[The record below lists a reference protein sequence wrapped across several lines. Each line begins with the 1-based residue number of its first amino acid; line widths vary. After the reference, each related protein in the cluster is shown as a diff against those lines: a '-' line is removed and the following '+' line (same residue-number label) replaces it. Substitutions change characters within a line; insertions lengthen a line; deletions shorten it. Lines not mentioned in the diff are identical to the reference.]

1 MLRVGELSFAVALL
15 LIAAAVGA
23 GAAMLLGLPRTEA
36 AVVALAALTLLV
48 LYNLAVARAR
58 DRRDAAR
65 QIVDLSRG
73 IADLARQLGHLEQRL
88 TAVASSSETAI
99 QRLSA
104 ANQPLAAH
112 VTELANFVR
121 GLTKPATQTP
131 SDIAPV
137 SPLTARLAAAH
148 TVAGEAPEA
157 TATADEH
164 AGEPSSAVDSGTLVT
179 LVRQAV
185 GSAGLDTYLQPIV
198 TLPQRRVCAYEA
210 TARLRAAGGLSPS
223 TRDVLA
229 AAESAGLAGEVDVL
243 MATRSVRVARRL
255 NPGEENIAVFCALS
269 RPTLGERETFA
280 RIADLMEA
288 NRALAQLLV
297 FQFALASW
305 RELRAGEQ
313 EALSTLASFGFRFC
327 IDCVTDLRFDP
338 RELADHGCGFVKAPA
353 SLLLGDPEHGTPA
366 PTQLAGELARVGIK
380 LIAEKVEAEAT
391 VMALLDLDVGYAQ
404 GALFSPPRPV
414 RSDIMAGNGD
424 AALPTAA
431 SQLSR

>member
-1 MLRVGELSFAVALL
+1 MLRVSQLSFAVALL
-15 LIAAAVGA
+15 LIAAAIGA

-36 AVVALAALTLLV
+36 AVVALAAFTLLV

-58 DRRDAAR
+58 DRREAER

-88 TAVASSSETAI
+88 TSVASGSEAAI

-104 ANQPLAAH
+104 VNQPLAAH

-121 GLTKPATQTP
+121 GLTRPAAQTP
-131 SDIAPV
+131 TGIAPV
-137 SPLTARLAAAH
+137 SPLTARLAAAQ

-157 TATADEH
+157 IAAVGEQ
-164 AGEPSSAVDSGTLVT
+164 AGEPLSPEDAGTLVT
-179 LVRQAV
+179 LIRQAV
-185 GSAGLDTYLQPIV
+185 GSAGLETYLQPIV
-198 TLPQRRVCAYEA
+198 TLPQRKVWAYEA
-210 TARLRAAGGLSPS
+210 TARLGTADGLPPSP
-223 TRDVLA
+223 RDVLA
-229 AAESAGLAGEVDVL
+229 AAASAGLAGEVDVL

-255 NPGEENIAVFCALS
+255 NPGNENIAVFCAIS
-269 RPTLGERETFA
+269 RPTLGERATFT

-305 RELRAGEQ
+305 RDLRASEQ

-338 RELADHGCGFVKAPA
+338 RELADHGCCFVKAPA
-353 SLLLGDPEHGTPA
+353 SLLLGEHGTPA

-380 LIAEKVEAEAT
+380 LIAEKVETEAT
-391 VMALLDLDVGYAQ
+391 VMELLDLDVGYAQ

-414 RSDIMAGNGD
+414 RSDITAGTAEA

-431 SQLSR
+431 SQLSQ